1 MAMTARRK
9 HSKQH
14 NICIGLAKK
23 SPRFSLK
30 QIQIFILFVFQLK
43 LYYTIRPY
51 FLPTS
56 FRFRKLDN
64 FQMFPSA
71 N

>member
-9 HSKQH
+9 HSKED

-30 QIQIFILFVFQLK
+30 QIQILILFALQLK

-51 FLPTS
+51 FLPIS
-56 FRFRKLDN
+56 FHFRKLEN